1 MGREQPFFRNFSASV
16 QGRFT
21 QRRHPA
27 AVARILVVDDD
38 RALRRAVSRALEL
51 EGYEVETAEDG
62 VSALASLDERDR
74 EPDLVVLDVLMPN
87 LDGVRAC
94 RAIRSRSQIPILM
107 LTARTEVEQRVEGL
121 EAGADDY
128 LAKPFAVIELIARV
142 RALLRRSGGE
152 ADVLRYADL
161 ELDRGER
168 RASRGGVELQLTR
181 IEFALLELLL
191 SHPRKVISRERI
203 FRSVWGYD
211 MSYASNSLEVYIGLL
226 RRKTE
231 AGGRPRLIRTIRSVG
246 YVLRE
251 ES

>member
-1 MGREQPFFRNFSASV
+1 M
-16 QGRFT
+16 
-21 QRRHPA
+21 
-27 AVARILVVDDD
+27 VDDD

-62 VSALASLDERDR
+62 VSALASLDERDH

-142 RALLRRSGGE
+142 RAPRLTAIAG
-152 ADVLRYADL
+152 
-161 ELDRGER
+161 
-168 RASRGGVELQLTR
+168 ASTW
-181 IEFALLELLL
+181 
-191 SHPRKVISRERI
+191 PRKR
-203 FRSVWGYD
+203 FC
-211 MSYASNSLEVYIGLL
+211 
-226 RRKTE
+226 
-231 AGGRPRLIRTIRSVG
+231 
-246 YVLRE
+246 
-251 ES
+251 

>member
-1 MGREQPFFRNFSASV
+1 
-16 QGRFT
+16 
-21 QRRHPA
+21 
-27 AVARILVVDDD
+27 VARILVVDDD